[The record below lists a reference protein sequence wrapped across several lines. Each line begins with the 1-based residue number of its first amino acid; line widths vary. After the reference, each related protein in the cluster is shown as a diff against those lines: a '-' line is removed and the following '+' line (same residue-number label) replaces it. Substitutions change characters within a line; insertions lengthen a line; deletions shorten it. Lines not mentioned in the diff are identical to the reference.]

1 MNRPRPGLAG
11 VLSAVLLL
19 ALASPASGADD
30 GSPSKAV
37 SCGPAEFELSLTPP
51 EGLVAVV
58 DIVMSRQC
66 RLIPSQV
73 RFVDPAS
80 LPPSD
85 QPHML
90 STISSSATEA
100 ASTDVAAA
108 VSTKWAYAVGRPWDC
123 CGIKT
128 SEYWTENQW
137 SYDGT
142 KVTQWFGQDGSE
154 VHQGA
159 DGRGWS
165 PNLADHY
172 LKLTSGGIGQTSETI
187 KGHLG
192 FSYVGIFDGSGNDY
206 YTAYWNTMTGFRDG
220 SKSCLHT
227 YSWKKSFAGWSY
239 QGLCGFGLHP

>member
-1 MNRPRPGLAG
+1 MHA
-11 VLSAVLLL
+11 SAVGISGLLL
-19 ALASPASGADD
+19 ALLAPPASAATPD
-30 GSPSKAV
+30 PEAKQIP
-37 SCGPAEFELSLTPP
+37 CGPVQFQISVSPP
-51 EGLVAVV
+51 DGLVAVV
-58 DIVMSRQC
+58 DVVMTPTC
-66 RLIPSQV
+66 RLVPSEI

-80 LPPSD
+80 LPASD
-85 QPHML
+85 RPHVI
-90 STISSSATEA
+90 SSISSSSTEGSAT
-100 ASTDVAAA
+100 VATAI
-108 VSTKWAYAVGRPWDC
+108 STKWAYNVGRTWDC

-142 KVTQWFGQDGSE
+142 KITQWLGQDGSE
-154 VHQGA
+154 VHKEA

-165 PNLADHY
+165 ANLGDYY

-192 FSYVGIFDGSGNDY
+192 FSYIGIFDGSGNDY

-220 SKSCLHT
+220 SKSCVHT

-239 QGLCGFGLHP
+239 QGLCGFGQHP